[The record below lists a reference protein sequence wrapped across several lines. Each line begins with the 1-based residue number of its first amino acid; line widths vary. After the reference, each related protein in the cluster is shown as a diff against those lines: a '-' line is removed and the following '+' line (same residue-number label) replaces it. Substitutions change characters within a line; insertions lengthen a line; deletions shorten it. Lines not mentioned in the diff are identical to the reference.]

1 MALRLNPVRWALA
14 LLVVGL
20 AAVAVVVALSWPEST
35 AEGALTEAT
44 VTTPAPCSGP
54 EAFDQVAY
62 DLNGTRHEAKLDGC
76 GHSENEIVRVLVK
89 ANTTADTLLQSAS
102 TVPDNAI
109 PLAGRLS
116 GTLVCL
122 SGLAG
127 ALYAYLLTRRSPTPL
142 PTTIPKT
149 GP

>member
-1 MALRLNPVRWALA
+1 M

-20 AAVAVVVALSWPEST
+20 AAIAVVVALSWPEGT

-54 EAFDQVAY
+54 EAFDRVAY
-62 DLNGTRHEAKLDGC
+62 DLDGTRHEAKLDGC
-76 GHSENEIVRVLVK
+76 GHSENEVVRVIVR
-89 ANTTADTLLQSAS
+89 AGATADTLLQSAS
-102 TVPDNAI
+102 TVPDDTV

-116 GTLVCL
+116 GMLVCL

-127 ALYAYLLTRRSPTPL
+127 GLYAYLLIRRSTTPLPTPL
-142 PTTIPKT
+142 PALIPRNGVT
-149 GP
+149 P